1 MNQKVIF
8 VTGASSGFGLLIAK
22 TCAESGHKVY
32 ATTRKGKAD
41 SLSAYENMEVLNL
54 ELTDTSSV
62 KNAVDYVFTKEG
74 RIDVLVNNAGVYA
87 TGIAETF
94 TEQDIDQIMD
104 VNLKGNWRTI
114 KEVLPHMRYR
124 SEGLIINISSV
135 AGRFSTPFM
144 SMYNSSKFA
153 LEGLSE
159 ALHYELRPLGVD
171 VVLVQPGAFPT
182 EIWGKIISGSD
193 AHVSAAYGELARI
206 PEQMGAGVAQM
217 FEALKPNPQIVA
229 DAVIHLIQ
237 APKGTRPLRTVVDAA
252 SAGIVEAA
260 NIAVAHHYA
269 DFLASFGMQD
279 LLYSI
284 A

>member
-32 ATTRKGKAD
+32 ATTRKRKTD
-41 SLSAYENMEVLNL
+41 SMSAHENMEVLNV

-114 KEVLPHMRYR
+114 KEVLPHMRYH